1 MICFCLYFFFYLFN
15 LRDALIN
22 DCTTFIPQQILMIK
36 TFLSSLVFLIHTLY
50 IKDVSAASA
59 EVA

>member
-1 MICFCLYFFFYLFN
+1 
-15 LRDALIN
+15 
-22 DCTTFIPQQILMIK
+22 MIK

-50 IKDVSAASA
+50 IKDVSVASA

>member
-1 MICFCLYFFFYLFN
+1 
-15 LRDALIN
+15 
-22 DCTTFIPQQILMIK
+22 MIK
-36 TFLSSLVFLIHTLY
+36 TFLSSLVILIQTLY